1 MISQKSINQISR
13 IVIGCAI
20 EVHRQLG
27 PGLLES
33 VYEACLKQEMSEKGL
48 DVKSQV
54 YVPIIYKGRDLGG
67 KLKIDLLVNDLIIVE
82 EKAAESIIALFEAQ
96 LLTYLRIANK
106 PKGLLI
112 NFNCKNISKEMISL
126 VSESFAQLPQQ

>member
-1 MISQKSINQISR
+1 MITQKSINQLSR

-33 VYEACLKQEMSEKGL
+33 VYETCLIQELTDEGL
-48 DVKSQV
+48 EVRSQV
-54 YVPIIYKGRDLGG
+54 IVPVLYKGQNLGG
-67 KLKIDLLVNDLIIVE
+67 KLRIDLLINDLVIVE
-82 EKAAESIIALFEAQ
+82 EKAVETMIPLFEAQ
-96 LLTYLRIANK
+96 LLTYLKISGK
-106 PKGLLI
+106 PKGLLF

-126 VSESFAQLPQQ
+126 VSESFARYPLQ